1 MGFKMKYKNLQEVVN
16 QLRNAVKAHG
26 KQADVVEKHI
36 KEMDKKSPLEQED
49 DPGYTGLNFD
59 PSANY
64 TTTGVKI
71 PGFRDFV
78 SLEQQKAI
86 NKRIDERRAK
96 KRKQKEF
103 KELEEAGGGKLS
115 QEQLDY
121 QRSTTDPEAVVKTPG
136 DEENVLNINT
146 SSNYGI

>member
-1 MGFKMKYKNLQEVVN
+1 MGFKMKYKNLQEVVD

-36 KEMDKKSPLEQED
+36 KDMDKKSPLEQEG
-49 DPGYTGLNFD
+49 DPSYTGLNFD
-59 PSANY
+59 PSASY

-86 NKRIDERRAK
+86 NKRIDERRAD
-96 KRKQKEF
+96 KRKTKEAL
-103 KELEEAGGGKLS
+103 KKYGGEQYNPEEEMREDMDAF
-115 QEQLDY
+115 EEEY
-121 QRSTTDPEAVVKTPG
+121 G
-136 DEENVLNINT
+136 DGV
-146 SSNYGI
+146 